1 MCATEGSKPADV
13 AERLMF
19 GLLTMPDHLDNH
31 VLRTK
36 MDNALQPMKV
46 GLE

>member
-31 VLRTK
+31 MMRTI
-36 MDNALQPMKV
+36 MDKRTATSE
-46 GLE
+46 GRS